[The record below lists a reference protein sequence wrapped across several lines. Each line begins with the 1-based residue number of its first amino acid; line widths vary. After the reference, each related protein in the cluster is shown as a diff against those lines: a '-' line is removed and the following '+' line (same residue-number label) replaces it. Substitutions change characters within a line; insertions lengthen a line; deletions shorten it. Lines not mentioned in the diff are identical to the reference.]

1 MHWRVAPDAQ
11 YALAVDGTETGE
23 VRADA
28 HGTLALSLPRADG
41 RRVAVR
47 LRRVQS

>member
-1 MHWRVAPDAQ
+1 MRWRVAPGAR
-11 YALAVDGTETGE
+11 YALAVDGAEMGE

-28 HGTLALSLPRADG
+28 DGTLALSLPRADG

-47 LRRVQS
+47 LRRVPA